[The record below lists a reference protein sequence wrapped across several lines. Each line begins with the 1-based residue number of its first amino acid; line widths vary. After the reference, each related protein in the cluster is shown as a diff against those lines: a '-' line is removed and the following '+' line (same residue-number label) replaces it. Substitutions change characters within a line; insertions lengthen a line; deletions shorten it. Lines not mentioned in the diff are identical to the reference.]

1 MKQTSSKISLTV
13 SDGDSGA
20 TNSPGFVPALDRTLD
35 ILELL
40 SSADKGLSLSALSQQ
55 LDLPK
60 NAVFRITQTL
70 MARGYLDRDAKTK
83 EFGLTSK
90 LMRIASFRANRLSLP
105 ELALQE
111 MRALRDQTRETVQLG
126 TLSGNE
132 GVIIEQI
139 EGLEPL
145 RIVVDIG
152 LRFLL
157 HCNAPG
163 KMLLAHMPIPKR
175 KKRIEEMDLDA
186 RTSRTIT
193 DRSKLHLECERILD
207 LGYSVD
213 FAESNEG
220 IHCIAGPIFNPDQTL
235 AGTLWISGP
244 SKRLPKSEFSKLGQK
259 VKSAGER
266 ITKDLGTQRS

>member
-1 MKQTSSKISLTV
+1 MENLLSNLSSKV
-13 SDGDSGA
+13 SSSSKD
-20 TNSPGFVPALDRTLD
+20 TPGSVPALDRTLD

-83 EFGLTSK
+83 EFELTSK

-111 MRALRDQTRETVQLG
+111 MKALRDQTRETVQLG

-163 KMLLAHMPIPKR
+163 KMLLAHMPTPKR
-175 KKRIEEMDLDA
+175 KKRIEEMDLEA

-213 FAESNEG
+213 FAEGNEG

-244 SKRLPKSEFSKLGQK
+244 SKRLPKSEFSELGHK